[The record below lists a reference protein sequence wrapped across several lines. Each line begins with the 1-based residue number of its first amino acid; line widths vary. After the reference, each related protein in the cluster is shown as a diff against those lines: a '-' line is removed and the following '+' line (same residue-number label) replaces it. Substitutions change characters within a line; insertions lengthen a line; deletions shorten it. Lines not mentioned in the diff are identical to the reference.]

1 MTSGVKNNVTS
12 NSDQEQSKCAL
23 CGKSITDQKSSILK
37 EVIDGSSYTFDKNE
51 CMLMFKRLRS
61 VYGAEFENSL
71 VPHEQFVSDP
81 FWNRAIPTVQ
91 EIKDIEIEKKVGG
104 GERVLAKQDTIRLI
118 EDPAEIQRTAVD
130 IGTAAKNEVLIIFS
144 TPNAFH
150 RQERLGGIQALMDA
164 VEKRSINARILT
176 PKDESIENTV
186 RTLMQQ
192 GKHPKIEM
200 RYIEP
205 SLQSQVTTLIVDRKS
220 SLVVE
225 LKDDTKESIYEAIG
239 LGIYSNRKA
248 TVLSYV
254 SIFES
259 LWKQTELHEQL
270 ETLYEQLKI
279 HDQMQKEF
287 INVAAHE
294 LRTPIQPI
302 IGLAEILRSK
312 KDMITTSTDVYDEYL
327 SIIIRNARR
336 LKELTDN
343 ILDVARIESQ
353 SMRLNKQEA
362 DIDNLI
368 LEAIQESIENQT
380 TIINHNVKLMY
391 NPTRRNDES
400 NLSLVSVDKGKII
413 QVITNL
419 ISNAIAFT
427 KKGVISMTKETRK
440 EEDGS
445 SSVIVTLKDTGSGI
459 DPQILPS
466 LFTKFATRSEKGT
479 GLGLYICKRIVEAHG
494 GKIWGENNDD
504 KGATFGFSL
513 PIITVQ

>member
-1 MTSGVKNNVTS
+1 
-12 NSDQEQSKCAL
+12 
-23 CGKSITDQKSSILK
+23 
-37 EVIDGSSYTFDKNE
+37 
-51 CMLMFKRLRS
+51 MLMFKRLRS

-71 VPHEQFVSDP
+71 VPHEQFGSDP

-91 EIKDIEIEKKVGG
+91 EIKDIEIEKKAAGEE
-104 GERVLAKQDTIRLI
+104 ERVLAKQNTIKLI
-118 EDPAEIQRTAVD
+118 EDPGEIQRTAVD
-130 IGTAAKNEVLIIFS
+130 IGTAAKDEVLIIFS

-150 RQERLGGIQALMDA
+150 RQERLGGIQALKEA

-312 KDMITTSTDVYDEYL
+312 KDMITTSRDVYDEYL

-353 SMRLNKQEA
+353 SMILNKQKA
-362 DIDNLI
+362 DIASLI
-368 LEAIQESIENQT
+368 LQAIQESIENQT
-380 TIINHNVKLMY
+380 NIISHNVKLMY
-391 NPTRRNDES
+391 NPSRKNGES
-400 NLSLVSVDKGKII
+400 STLLSVDEGRII

-427 KKGVISMTKETRK
+427 KKGVISITKETRM
-440 EEDGS
+440 EEDG

-459 DPQILPS
+459 DPQILPR
-466 LFTKFATRSEKGT
+466 LFTKFTTRSEKGT
-479 GLGLYICKRIVEAHG
+479 GLGLYICKRIIEAHG
-494 GKIWGENNDD
+494 GKIWGGNNDD
-504 KGATFGFSL
+504 EGATFGFSL
-513 PIITVQ
+513 PITTD

>member
-1 MTSGVKNNVTS
+1 MTIKT
-12 NSDQEQSKCAL
+12 DQQQNKCAL
-23 CGKSITDQKSSILK
+23 CGKLVKEQQGDKSAIHT
-37 EVIDGSSYTFDKNE
+37 EVIDGTSYTFDKNE
-51 CMLMFKRLRS
+51 CVLMFKRLRS

-91 EIKDIEIEKKVGG
+91 EIKDIEIEKKAAGEE
-104 GERVLAKQDTIRLI
+104 ERVLAKQNTIKLI
-118 EDPAEIQRTAVD
+118 EDPDEIQRTAVD
-130 IGTAAKNEVLIIFS
+130 IGTAAKDEVLIIFS

-150 RQERLGGIQALMDA
+150 RQERLGGIQALKEA

-192 GKHPKIEM
+192 GKHAKIEM

-312 KDMITTSTDVYDEYL
+312 KDMITTSRDVYDEYL
-327 SIIIRNARR
+327 SIIIRNARK

-353 SMRLNKQEA
+353 SMKLNKQKA
-362 DIDNLI
+362 DIASLI
-368 LEAIQESIENQT
+368 LQAIEESIENQT
-380 TIINHNVKLMY
+380 NIINHNVKLMY
-391 NPTRRNDES
+391 NPSRKNDES
-400 NLSLVSVDKGKII
+400 NTLLSVDKARII

-427 KKGVISMTKETRK
+427 KKGVISITKETRM
-440 EEDGS
+440 EEDG

-459 DPQILPS
+459 DPQILPR
-466 LFTKFATRSEKGT
+466 LFTKFTTRSEKGT
-479 GLGLYICKRIVEAHG
+479 GLGLYICKRIIEAHG
-494 GKIWGENNDD
+494 GKIWGGNNDGE
-504 KGATFGFSL
+504 GATFGFSL
-513 PIITVQ
+513 PIATIR